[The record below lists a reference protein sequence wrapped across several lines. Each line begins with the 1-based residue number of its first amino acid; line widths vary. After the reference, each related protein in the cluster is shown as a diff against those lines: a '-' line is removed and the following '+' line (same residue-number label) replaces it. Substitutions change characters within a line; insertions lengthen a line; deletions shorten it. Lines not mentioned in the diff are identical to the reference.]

1 VSSENKF
8 YSHHTVVLSPQQP
21 CRLFAPAVNFESL
34 GGRGVF
40 ELQDC
45 PHVRILLQ
53 ENHPDWPRLV
63 AAVAAFN
70 AVMDAKEM
78 AK

>member
-1 VSSENKF
+1 MSNFSTQ
-8 YSHHTVVLSPQQP
+8 YTVVLKPQQP
-21 CRLFAPAVNFESL
+21 CRLYAPPVNFESL
-34 GGRGVF
+34 GGIGVF

-45 PHVRILLQ
+45 PNVTILLQ
-53 ENHPDWPRLV
+53 ANHPDWPRLV

-70 AVMDAKEM
+70 AVMDAKEV

>member
-1 VSSENKF
+1 VSSKSKF
-8 YSHHTVVLSPQQP
+8 HTYYTVVLSPQQP
-21 CRLFAPAVNFESL
+21 CRLYAPPVNFESL

-45 PHVRILLQ
+45 PNVTILLQ

-63 AAVAAFN
+63 EAVAAFN
-70 AVMDAKEM
+70 AVMDAKEV

>member
-1 VSSENKF
+1 MSNFSTQ
-8 YSHHTVVLSPQQP
+8 YTVVLKPQQP
-21 CRLFAPAVNFESL
+21 CRLYAPPVNFESL
-34 GGRGVF
+34 GGIGVF

-45 PHVRILLQ
+45 PHLKILLQ

-70 AVMDAKEM
+70 AVMDGEEEM